1 MEMNK
6 TEMVNALSEKYGMTK
21 KDAKA
26 MLEAVVDTLVE
37 TLEAG
42 NSVALPGFG
51 KLKIVE
57 RGARIAHS
65 PATGEA
71 IEVPAKKVVT
81 FKVAKALK
89 DAVAE
94 L

>member
-6 TEMVNALSEKYGMTK
+6 ANIIEAIAKKYGMTK
-21 KDAKA
+21 KDAKT

-42 NSVALPGFG
+42 NSVAIPGFG

-57 RGARIAHS
+57 RAARQAHN
-65 PATGEA
+65 PQTKEI
-71 IEVPAKKVVT
+71 IEVPAKKAVR
-81 FKVAKALK
+81 FAPAKALK
-89 DAVAE
+89 DAIAE

>member
-1 MEMNK
+1 MELTK
-6 TEMVNALSEKYGMTK
+6 KDIIEAIAEKYGMTK

-26 MLEAVVDTLVE
+26 MLEAVMDTLVE

-57 RGARIAHS
+57 RAARTAHS
-65 PATGEA
+65 PATGEV
-71 IEVPAKKVVT
+71 IEVPAKKVVR
-81 FKVAKALK
+81 FGPAKALK